1 MVTNIALSSSNAG
14 ELAIT
19 WTQPSEAPT
28 DYRISWTPAGED
40 YPSYSEENTSRRG
53 NSYPDGSAT
62 SLTLTGLPGGV
73 NYKLIMRARYED
85 SSGPWSDEAT
95 QRILNSPPAA
105 PTGLNAVE
113 VSDSSITLSWTAPS
127 GEVTGYR

>member
-1 MVTNIALSSSNAG
+1 M
-14 ELAIT
+14 
-19 WTQPSEAPT
+19 
-28 DYRISWTPAGED
+28 
-40 YPSYSEENTSRRG
+40 
-53 NSYPDGSAT
+53 
-62 SLTLTGLPGGV
+62 TLTGLPGGV

-85 SSGPWSDEAT
+85 SSGPWSDVAT

-127 GEVTGYR
+127 GDVTGYRLMRGLTATKQDVLENNTGSTETEYVDSDVEAGTRYHYSVRAINDGRRGSGLQHNGGDNQ